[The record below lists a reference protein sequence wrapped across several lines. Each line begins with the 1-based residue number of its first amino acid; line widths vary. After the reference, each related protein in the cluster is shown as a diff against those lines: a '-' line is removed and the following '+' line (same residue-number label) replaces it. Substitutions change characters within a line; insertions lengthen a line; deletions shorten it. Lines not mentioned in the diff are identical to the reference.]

1 LIKEFFLCRVGRGEY
16 ATPLVAEVSFNKTG
30 VNEMSDFVLTA
41 ELRNDMG
48 KGASRRL
55 RGAGKVPAIMYGGHE
70 EPTSISLI
78 HNELAHQ
85 LENEAFFSHIL
96 TIKLGGKD
104 ENAIV
109 KDVQRHPSKP
119 LILHIDL
126 QRVSA
131 TETIR
136 VHVPLHFINE
146 ASSPGV
152 KAGGLAT
159 HSLTEA
165 EVQCLPKDLP
175 EYIEVDLGNLEV
187 NEIIHLSDIK
197 LPAGVELVE
206 LSHGEGHDQAVA
218 SIHLPR
224 AAKEATEEE
233 GGEAGEAAAE

>member
-1 LIKEFFLCRVGRGEY
+1 M
-16 ATPLVAEVSFNKTG
+16 T
-30 VNEMSDFVLTA
+30 DFVLTA

-55 RGAGKVPAIMYGGHE
+55 RGAGKVPAIMYGGHQ
-70 EPTSISLI
+70 EPTPINLI

-96 TIKLGGKD
+96 TIKLDGQD

-131 TETIR
+131 TEIIR
-136 VHVPLHFINE
+136 VHVPLHFVNE
-146 ASSPGV
+146 ATSPGV
-152 KAGGLAT
+152 KGGGLVT
-159 HSLTEA
+159 HSLIEV

-175 EYIEVDLGNLEV
+175 EYIEVDLGNLDL

-206 LSHGEGHDQAVA
+206 LGHGDAHDQAVA
-218 SIHLPR
+218 SIHMPR
-224 AAKEATEEE
+224 AAKEAAEE
-233 GGEAGEAAAE
+233 GGEGGEAAPAAGE

>member
-1 LIKEFFLCRVGRGEY
+1 M
-16 ATPLVAEVSFNKTG
+16 T
-30 VNEMSDFVLTA
+30 DFVLTA

-55 RGAGKVPAIMYGGHE
+55 RGTGKVPAILYGGHQ
-70 EPTSISLI
+70 EPTSITLI
-78 HNELAHQ
+78 HNELMHQ
-85 LENEAFFSHIL
+85 LSNEAFFSHIL

-104 ENAIV
+104 ESAIV

-119 LILHIDL
+119 LIQHIDL

-136 VHVPLHFINE
+136 VHVPLHFIN
-146 ASSPGV
+146 ANTAPGV
-152 KAGGLAT
+152 KESGGIVT
-159 HSLTEA
+159 HNVIEA

-175 EYIEVDLGNLEV
+175 EFIEVDLGNMAL
-187 NEIIHLSDIK
+187 NEIIHLSDLK

-206 LSHGEGHDQAVA
+206 LTHGESHDQAVV

-224 AAKEATEEE
+224 AAKEPTEEAAPTT
-233 GGEAGEAAAE
+233 GEAPAAPAAGE

>member
-1 LIKEFFLCRVGRGEY
+1 M
-16 ATPLVAEVSFNKTG
+16 T
-30 VNEMSDFVLTA
+30 DFVLTA

-55 RGAGKVPAIMYGGHE
+55 RGAGKVPAILYGGHQ
-70 EPTSISLI
+70 EPTSITLI

-85 LENEAFFSHIL
+85 LANEAFFSHIL
-96 TIKLGGKD
+96 TIKLGGND

-119 LILHIDL
+119 VILHIDL

-136 VHVPLHFINE
+136 VHVPLHFIN
-146 ASSPGV
+146 AATAPGV
-152 KAGGLAT
+152 KESGGVVT
-159 HSLTEA
+159 HNLIEA
-165 EVQCLPKDLP
+165 EVQCLPKNLP
-175 EYIEVDLGNLEV
+175 EFIEVDLGNMGL
-187 NEIIHLSDIK
+187 NEIVHLSDLK

-206 LSHGEGHDQAVA
+206 LAHGEGHDQAVA

-224 AAKEATEEE
+224 AAKEPTGEAAE
-233 GGEAGEAAAE
+233 GGEAAAPAAGE

>member
-1 LIKEFFLCRVGRGEY
+1 M
-16 ATPLVAEVSFNKTG
+16 T
-30 VNEMSDFVLTA
+30 DFVLTA

-55 RGAGKVPAIMYGGHE
+55 RSAGKVPGILYGGHKD
-70 EPTSISLI
+70 PMSISLS

-85 LENEAFFSHIL
+85 LVNEAFFSHIL
-96 TIKLGGKD
+96 TIKLDSND

-131 TETIR
+131 TENIR

-146 ASSPGV
+146 TTAPGV
-152 KAGGLAT
+152 KEGGLVT
-159 HSLTEA
+159 HSLIEV

-175 EYIEVDLGNLEV
+175 EYIEVDLGNMTL
-187 NEIIHLSDIK
+187 NDIIHLSDLK
-197 LPAGVELVE
+197 LPQGVELVE
-206 LSHGEGHDQAVA
+206 LLHGEGHDQAVA

-224 AAKEATEEE
+224 AAKEAEETPA
-233 GGEAGEAAAE
+233 AGEAPAAPAGE

>member
-1 LIKEFFLCRVGRGEY
+1 M
-16 ATPLVAEVSFNKTG
+16 T
-30 VNEMSDFVLTA
+30 DFVLNA

-55 RGAGKVPAIMYGGHE
+55 RGTGKVPAILYGGHQ
-70 EPTSISLI
+70 EPTSITLI
-78 HNELAHQ
+78 HNELMHQ
-85 LENEAFFSHIL
+85 LSNEAFFSHIL

-104 ENAIV
+104 ESAIV

-119 LILHIDL
+119 LIQHIDL

-136 VHVPLHFINE
+136 VHVPLHFIN
-146 ASSPGV
+146 ANTAPGV
-152 KAGGLAT
+152 KESGGIVT
-159 HSLTEA
+159 HNLIEA

-175 EYIEVDLGNLEV
+175 EFIEVDLGNMAL
-187 NEIIHLSDIK
+187 NEIIHLSDLK

-206 LSHGEGHDQAVA
+206 LSHGESHDQAVA

-224 AAKEATEEE
+224 AAKEPTEEAAPT
-233 GGEAGEAAAE
+233 GEAPAAPAAGE

>member
-1 LIKEFFLCRVGRGEY
+1 M
-16 ATPLVAEVSFNKTG
+16 T
-30 VNEMSDFVLTA
+30 DFILTA

-55 RGAGKVPAIMYGGHE
+55 RSAGKVPAIMYGGHQ

-78 HNELAHQ
+78 HNEVAHELA
-85 LENEAFFSHIL
+85 NEAFFSHIL
-96 TIKLGGKD
+96 TIKLDGKD

-119 LILHIDL
+119 LILHMDL

-146 ASSPGV
+146 ATSPGV
-152 KAGGLAT
+152 KGGGLVA
-159 HSLTEA
+159 HSLIEA

-175 EYIEVDLGNLEV
+175 EFIEVDLGDLDLNQ
-187 NEIIHLSDIK
+187 IIHLSDLK

-206 LSHGEGHDQAVA
+206 LAHGEGHDQAVA

-224 AAKEATEEE
+224 AAKETTEEAEE
-233 GGEAGEAAAE
+233 GGEAAAPAAGE

>member
-1 LIKEFFLCRVGRGEY
+1 
-16 ATPLVAEVSFNKTG
+16 
-30 VNEMSDFVLTA
+30 MSDFVLTA

-55 RGAGKVPAIMYGGHE
+55 RSTGMVPAIMYGGHQ

-136 VHVPLHFINE
+136 VHVPLHYINE
-146 ASSPGV
+146 ATSPGV
-152 KAGGLAT
+152 KGGGLVT
-159 HSLTEA
+159 HSLIEV
-165 EVQCLPKDLP
+165 EVQCLPKNLP
-175 EYIEVDLGNLEV
+175 EFIEVDLGNLEL
-187 NEIIHLSDIK
+187 NQIIHLSDIK

-206 LSHGEGHDQAVA
+206 LLHGEGHDQAIA

-224 AAKEATEEE
+224 AAKEAAEE
-233 GGEAGEAAAE
+233 GGEAGEAPAAE

>member
-1 LIKEFFLCRVGRGEY
+1 M
-16 ATPLVAEVSFNKTG
+16 T
-30 VNEMSDFVLTA
+30 DFVLTA

-55 RGAGKVPAIMYGGHE
+55 RSTGKVPAIMYGGHQ

-96 TIKLGGKD
+96 TIKLGGND

-119 LILHIDL
+119 VILHIDL

-146 ASSPGV
+146 AGSPGV
-152 KAGGLAT
+152 KGGGLVT
-159 HSLTEA
+159 HSLIEA

-175 EYIEVDLGNLEV
+175 EFIEVDLGSLDLNQ
-187 NEIIHLSDIK
+187 IIHLSDLK

-224 AAKEATEEE
+224 AAKEAAEE
-233 GGEAGEAAAE
+233 GGEGGEAAPAAGE